1 MEFPKLNLQEF
12 EKSKGA
18 QRQKLSVQLDNICRN
33 TTFTHVSIS
42 IWTEPL
48 LVCGPLSGAL

>member
-33 TTFTHVSIS
+33 ITLRTSQFQS
-42 IWTEPL
+42 EPSRCL
-48 LVCGPLSGAL
+48 FVDRFRER